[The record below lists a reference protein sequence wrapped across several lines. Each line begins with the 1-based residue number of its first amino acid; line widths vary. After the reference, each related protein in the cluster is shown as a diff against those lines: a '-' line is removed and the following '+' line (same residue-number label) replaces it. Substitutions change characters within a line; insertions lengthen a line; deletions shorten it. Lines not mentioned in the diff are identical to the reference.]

1 MHIESGDCVIIK
13 NAKGATHLEVVD
25 RVNVDGTVVTI
36 ASRKYAK
43 DNGHIVG
50 VCSRCGGLDRI
61 NYV

>member
-25 RVNVDGTVVTI
+25 QINKDGTVVTI

-50 VCSRCGGLDRI
+50 VCSRRSGLVRN